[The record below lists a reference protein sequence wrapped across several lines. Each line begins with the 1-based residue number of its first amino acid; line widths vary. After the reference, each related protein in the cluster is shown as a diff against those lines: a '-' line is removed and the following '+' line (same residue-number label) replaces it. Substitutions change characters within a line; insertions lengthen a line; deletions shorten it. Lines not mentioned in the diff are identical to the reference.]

1 MIMTSLIL
9 MILLN
14 IIVGACVG
22 LTGIA
27 GFLLPM
33 FYTGFLNMPS
43 TEALALSFSA
53 FLVSGIIGS
62 INFYRAG
69 NLEIR
74 PALVLSLGS
83 LIGAIFGVKINLL
96 IPESTIKVILY
107 LVVLFSGIS
116 ILLRKDA
123 PAGDKSRRLGKADT
137 WHRDRCH
144 LRRLR
149 SRRPG
154 PRHAPFN
161 RNRLSGPHRSR
172 RSPLRF
178 HRHCPCGSFRLSGPC
193 GRK

>member
-62 INFYRAG
+62 INFTGR

-74 PALVLSLGS
+74 PALVLSLW
-83 LIGAIFGVKINLL
+83 K
-96 IPESTIKVILY
+96 P
-107 LVVLFSGIS
+107 
-116 ILLRKDA
+116 
-123 PAGDKSRRLGKADT
+123 
-137 WHRDRCH
+137 
-144 LRRLR
+144 R
-149 SRRPG
+149 SVPSS
-154 PRHAPFN
+154 A
-161 RNRLSGPHRSR
+161 
-172 RSPLRF
+172 
-178 HRHCPCGSFRLSGPC
+178 
-193 GRK
+193 

>member
-62 INFYRAG
+62 GQGTWKY
-69 NLEIR
+69 
-74 PALVLSLGS
+74 
-83 LIGAIFGVKINLL
+83 
-96 IPESTIKVILY
+96 
-107 LVVLFSGIS
+107 
-116 ILLRKDA
+116 A
-123 PAGDKSRRLGKADT
+123 PP
-137 WHRDRCH
+137 WY
-144 LRRLR
+144 
-149 SRRPG
+149 
-154 PRHAPFN
+154 
-161 RNRLSGPHRSR
+161 
-172 RSPLRF
+172 SPWEA
-178 HRHCPCGSFRLSGPC
+178 
-193 GRK
+193 

>member
-62 INFYRAG
+62 INFTGQGTWKY
-69 NLEIR
+69 
-74 PALVLSLGS
+74 
-83 LIGAIFGVKINLL
+83 
-96 IPESTIKVILY
+96 
-107 LVVLFSGIS
+107 
-116 ILLRKDA
+116 A
-123 PAGDKSRRLGKADT
+123 PP
-137 WHRDRCH
+137 WY
-144 LRRLR
+144 
-149 SRRPG
+149 
-154 PRHAPFN
+154 
-161 RNRLSGPHRSR
+161 
-172 RSPLRF
+172 SPWEA
-178 HRHCPCGSFRLSGPC
+178 
-193 GRK
+193 

>member
-74 PALVLSLGS
+74 PALVLSDVYKRQPLWDAS
-83 LIGAIFGVKINLL
+83 SVSQWVSCRPFRLKQK
-96 IPESTIKVILY
+96 TI
-107 LVVLFSGIS
+107 
-116 ILLRKDA
+116 R
-123 PAGDKSRRLGKADT
+123 
-137 WHRDRCH
+137 
-144 LRRLR
+144 LRRQFY
-149 SRRPG
+149 G
-154 PRHAPFN
+154 
-161 RNRLSGPHRSR
+161 
-172 RSPLRF
+172 
-178 HRHCPCGSFRLSGPC
+178 
-193 GRK
+193 